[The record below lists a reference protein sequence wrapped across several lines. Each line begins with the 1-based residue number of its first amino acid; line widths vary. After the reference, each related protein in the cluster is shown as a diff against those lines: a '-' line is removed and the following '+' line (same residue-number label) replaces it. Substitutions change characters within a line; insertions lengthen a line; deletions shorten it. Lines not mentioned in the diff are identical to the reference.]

1 MCMCTGNTVKQNTN
15 LAKVNA
21 LFIHAYM
28 REVLYYLRERS
39 LFRASSIDGELQ
51 VGTCGKKKKVQ
62 ITFSSDHSL
71 SSYFQFPLLR
81 PSNSQFIL
89 QQGRIKD
96 NRNKMSEVIQS
107 HNSIFAKSEH
117 VCSCVYAWRIFC
129 MFFFTALLLLLE
141 SESLQMAVY

>member
-51 VGTCGKKKKVQ
+51 VGTCGKKKK
-62 ITFSSDHSL
+62 S
-71 SSYFQFPLLR
+71 P
-81 PSNSQFIL
+81 N
-89 QQGRIKD
+89 
-96 NRNKMSEVIQS
+96 N
-107 HNSIFAKSEH
+107 
-117 VCSCVYAWRIFC
+117 
-129 MFFFTALLLLLE
+129 FFF
-141 SESLQMAVY
+141 